1 MNRNDESAGP
11 ALRRAEVRRRTNE
24 TSVFLALDLDPG
36 EEGRSSVETP
46 VGFLSH
52 MLEALAKH
60 ARWGITVKA
69 EGDVHIDAHHTVE
82 DVGLALGEALDG
94 ALGSRSGIARFGHSY
109 VPLDEALAR
118 SVVDLSGRPYIV
130 FESPVDKEMLL
141 VTKDFPFALVEE
153 FWKSVAFR
161 GKLNLHVD
169 VIRARNGHHAA
180 EAVFKATAR
189 ALAAACTRSGG
200 GVLSTKGSL
209 TA

>member
-1 MNRNDESAGP
+1 MSRTGRVE
-11 ALRRAEVRRRTNE
+11 RKTNE
-24 TSVFLALDLDPG
+24 TSVTLTLDLDG
-36 EEGRSSVETP
+36 TGRAGVSTP

-52 MLEALAKH
+52 MLETVAKH
-60 ARWGITVKA
+60 ARVDLSVRA

-82 DVGLALGEALDG
+82 DVGLAFGDALDQ
-94 ALGSRSGIARFGHSY
+94 ALGTRAGLERFGTSI

-130 FESPVDKEMLL
+130 FESPVDKELLL

-153 FWKSVAFR
+153 FWKSAAFR
-161 GKLNLHVD
+161 GKFNLHVD

-180 EAVFKATAR
+180 EAVFKSAAR
-189 ALAAACTRSGG
+189 ALRQAAAVTGTD
-200 GVLSTKGSL
+200 VLSTKGTL

>member
-1 MNRNDESAGP
+1 MRSA
-11 ALRRAEVRRRTNE
+11 AVERVTKETAVRL
-24 TSVFLALDLDPG
+24 SLALDGTG
-36 EEGRSSVETP
+36 ESRVSTT

-52 MLEALAKH
+52 MCETLAKH
-60 ARWGITVKA
+60 ARFDLEVEA

-82 DVGLALGEALDG
+82 DVGLAFGDALDR
-94 ALGSRSGIARFGHSY
+94 ALGSRAGIARFGFAY

-118 SVVDLSGRPYIV
+118 AVVDLSGRPYIV
-130 FESPVDKEMLL
+130 FESPVDKELLL

-169 VIRARNGHHAA
+169 VLRARNGHHAA
-180 EAVFKATAR
+180 EAVFKSAAR
-189 ALAAACTRSGG
+189 ALRDAVAVTGSQ
-200 GVLSTKGSL
+200 VLSTKGSL